1 MATAQERER
10 RTLDRYTLH
19 GVIASGGM
27 ASVHFGRLVGAHGFA
42 RTVAIKR
49 LHPQFARDPE
59 FSSMLLDEARLAV
72 RIRHP
77 NVVATLDSVQADGEL
92 FLVMEYIAG
101 EALSSLLREASAQG
115 GRVPQPV
122 VSAIVAG
129 ALAGLHA
136 AHEAT
141 AEDGAPLQIVH
152 RDVSPQ
158 NILVGEDGIARVL
171 DFGIAR
177 AAVRSQ
183 VSRVGQLKGKLSYMA
198 PEQLRGA
205 PLTRR
210 ADIYAASVVL
220 WEALTGRRLFTG
232 ECDAE
237 IFGRILEGV
246 VQPPSAFG
254 DVPRALDE
262 VVLRGL
268 QRDPER
274 RFATALEMAAAL
286 EEALPPASPR
296 AVGAWVEATAG
307 PLLEARA
314 KSLAEI
320 EASQRSPAPAPLPAG
335 PAAAAPAPPR
345 EVDAGPARPAGHRAR
360 MPRPSVTMPTMTR
373 TVEDM
378 ARPAVAALATPVAAA
393 AGARPPSGWVVR
405 AAAPALGA
413 VALLLAV
420 VAGRCGA
427 SSEVA
432 ASPVGEVGAGA
443 SAAPPEPAASARAAG
458 VLEPAAGVLEPAAGV
473 LEPAAGVLE
482 PAAGVL
488 EPAAGVLE
496 PAAGVLEPAAG
507 VLEPAAGVLEPAT
520 GGSAPSA
527 GGSAPPAAAPAASAL
542 ARAASRRAP
551 AAAPAPARPAPVARA
566 AAPERSAAA
575 RATAPARPRSPCSP
589 PYYVDGDGI
598 RRIKRECL

>member
-1 MATAQERER
+1 MAPAQERER

-77 NVVATLDSVQADGEL
+77 NVVTTLDSVQADDEL
-92 FLVMEYIAG
+92 FVVMEYIAG
-101 EALSSLLREASAQG
+101 ESLSSLLREAGRRGAQ
-115 GRVPQPV
+115 VPQPIG
-122 VSAIVAG
+122 SAIIAG

-141 AEDGAPLQIVH
+141 DEEGAALEIVH

-158 NILVGEDGIARVL
+158 NILVGEDGIPRVL

-205 PLTRR
+205 PLSRR

-220 WEALTGRRLFTG
+220 WEVLTGRRLFTG

-246 VQPPSAFG
+246 VQPPSVYG
-254 DVPRALDE
+254 DVPKALDE

-268 QRDPER
+268 DRDPSR
-274 RFATALEMAAAL
+274 RYATALEMAAAL

-307 PLLEARA
+307 TLLEARA
-314 KSLAEI
+314 KSLAAI
-320 EASQRSPAPAPLPAG
+320 ETSQRS
-335 PAAAAPAPPR
+335 AAPAPPPPR
-345 EVDAGPARPAGHRAR
+345 SAAADDAPPRDLEARLAQPSGGRGRAMR
-360 MPRPSVTMPTMTR
+360 TSVTVPTMTR

-378 ARPAVAALATPVAAA
+378 ARPVASALATPVAAA
-393 AGARPPSGWVVR
+393 APPRLASAQLVR
-405 AAAPALGA
+405 ASTLALGA
-413 VALLLAV
+413 SALVLAVALGRSCSVRPEPDASQAERAGAGEPPPLAV
-420 VAGRCGA
+420 APAPGVAALA
-427 SSEVA
+427 SS
-432 ASPVGEVGAGA
+432 
-443 SAAPPEPAASARAAG
+443 
-458 VLEPAAGVLEPAAGV
+458 
-473 LEPAAGVLE
+473 
-482 PAAGVL
+482 
-488 EPAAGVLE
+488 
-496 PAAGVLEPAAG
+496 
-507 VLEPAAGVLEPAT
+507 
-520 GGSAPSA
+520 
-527 GGSAPPAAAPAASAL
+527 AAAPAASE
-542 ARAASRRAP
+542 AAPAAPATSAP
-551 AAAPAPARPAPVARA
+551 AAAASAAAAPASTAGAPEPVAPATAQERA
-566 AAPERSAAA
+566 AAPA
-575 RATAPARPRSPCSP
+575 RTARPRSRCVP
-589 PYYVDGDGI
+589 PYYVDASGI

>member
-1 MATAQERER
+1 MATAPEREG

-49 LHPQFARDPE
+49 LHPQFSRDPE
-59 FSSMLLDEARLAV
+59 FSAMLLDEARLAV

-77 NVVATLDSVQADGEL
+77 NVVTTLDSVQADGEL

-101 EALSSLLREASAQG
+101 ESLSSLLREAGSRGVQ
-115 GRVPQPV
+115 VPQPV
-122 VSAIVAG
+122 GSAIIAG

-141 AEDGAPLQIVH
+141 DEGGAALQIVH

-205 PLTRR
+205 PLSRR
-210 ADIYAASVVL
+210 TDIYAASVVL
-220 WEALTGRRLFTG
+220 WEVFAGRRLFTG

-237 IFGRILEGV
+237 IFGRVLEGV
-246 VQPPSAFG
+246 VQPPSAYG
-254 DVPRALDE
+254 DVPKALDE

-268 QRDPER
+268 ARDPER
-274 RFATALEMAAAL
+274 RYATALEMAAAL

-296 AVGAWVEATAG
+296 VVGAWVEATAG
-307 PLLEARA
+307 TLLEARA
-314 KSLAEI
+314 QSLAAI
-320 EASQRSPAPAPLPAG
+320 ETSQRSAAPTPSS
-335 PAAAAPAPPR
+335 PAAVAYTPLR
-345 EVDAGPARPAGHRAR
+345 EVDMRPALLSGNRAR
-360 MPRPSVTMPTMTR
+360 SQRISVTVPTMTR

-378 ARPAVAALATPVAAA
+378 ARPVAPAPATPIVAAA
-393 AGARPPSGWVVR
+393 PARRATAQLVR
-405 AAAPALGA
+405 AAALAFGAAALVLA
-413 VALLLAV
+413 LAV
-420 VAGRCGA
+420 GRGCGA
-427 SSEVA
+427 RPELAPAEHASVDESSPPTVA
-432 ASPVGEVGAGA
+432 SAPEGSAAAPEA
-443 SAAPPEPAASARAAG
+443 SAATPEASAATPEASAATP
-458 VLEPAAGVLEPAAGV
+458 EASAAAPKASVAA
-473 LEPAAGVLE
+473 PK
-482 PAAGVL
+482 
-488 EPAAGVLE
+488 
-496 PAAGVLEPAAG
+496 
-507 VLEPAAGVLEPAT
+507 
-520 GGSAPSA
+520 
-527 GGSAPPAAAPAASAL
+527 APAASA
-542 ARAASRRAP
+542 S
-551 AAAPAPARPAPVARA
+551 APAPAASTRAAAGPKPVARG
-566 AAPERSAAA
+566 AAPERAAGV
-575 RATAPARPRSPCSP
+575 RAVAPARSARPRPRCVP

>member
-1 MATAQERER
+1 MAPAQERER

-77 NVVATLDSVQADGEL
+77 NVVTTLDSVQADDEL
-92 FLVMEYIAG
+92 FVVMEYIAG
-101 EALSSLLREASAQG
+101 ESLSSLLREAGRRGAQ
-115 GRVPQPV
+115 VPQPIG
-122 VSAIVAG
+122 SAIIAG

-141 AEDGAPLQIVH
+141 DEEGAALEIVH

-158 NILVGEDGIARVL
+158 NILVGEDGIPRVL

-205 PLTRR
+205 PLSRR

-220 WEALTGRRLFTG
+220 WEVLTGRRLFTG

-246 VQPPSAFG
+246 VQPPSVYG
-254 DVPRALDE
+254 DVPKALDE

-268 QRDPER
+268 DRDPSR
-274 RFATALEMAAAL
+274 RYATALEMAAAL

-307 PLLEARA
+307 TLLEARA
-314 KSLAEI
+314 KSLAAI
-320 EASQRSPAPAPLPAG
+320 ETSQRS
-335 PAAAAPAPPR
+335 AAPALPPPR
-345 EVDAGPARPAGHRAR
+345 SAAVDDAPPRDLEARLAQPSGGRGRAMR
-360 MPRPSVTMPTMTR
+360 TSVTVPTMTR

-378 ARPAVAALATPVAAA
+378 ARPVASALATPVAAA
-393 AGARPPSGWVVR
+393 APPRLASAQLVR
-405 AAAPALGA
+405 ASTLALGA
-413 VALLLAV
+413 SALVLAVALGRSCSVRPEPDASQAERAGAGEPPPLAV
-420 VAGRCGA
+420 APAPGVAALA
-427 SSEVA
+427 SS
-432 ASPVGEVGAGA
+432 
-443 SAAPPEPAASARAAG
+443 
-458 VLEPAAGVLEPAAGV
+458 
-473 LEPAAGVLE
+473 
-482 PAAGVL
+482 
-488 EPAAGVLE
+488 
-496 PAAGVLEPAAG
+496 
-507 VLEPAAGVLEPAT
+507 
-520 GGSAPSA
+520 
-527 GGSAPPAAAPAASAL
+527 AAAPAASEA
-542 ARAASRRAP
+542 AP
-551 AAAPAPARPAPVARA
+551 AAAASAAAAPASTAGAPEPVAPATAQERA
-566 AAPERSAAA
+566 AAPA
-575 RATAPARPRSPCSP
+575 RTARPRSRCVP
-589 PYYVDGDGI
+589 PYYVDASGI

>member
-1 MATAQERER
+1 MTAQERER

-77 NVVATLDSVQADGEL
+77 HVVTTLDSVQADGEL
-92 FLVMEYIAG
+92 FVVMEYIAG
-101 EALSSLLREASAQG
+101 ESLSSLLREAGRQG
-115 GRVPQPV
+115 VQVPQPV
-122 VSAIVAG
+122 GSAIVAG

-141 AEDGAPLQIVH
+141 DEDGVALQIVH

-205 PLTRR
+205 PVNRR
-210 ADIYAASVVL
+210 TDIYAASVVL
-220 WEALTGRRLFTG
+220 WEVLTGRRLFTG
-232 ECDAE
+232 DCDAE

-246 VQPPSAFG
+246 VQPPSAYG
-254 DVPRALDE
+254 DVPKALDE

-268 QRDPER
+268 EKDPER
-274 RFATALEMAAAL
+274 RYATALEMAAAL

-307 PLLEARA
+307 PLLDARA
-314 KSLAEI
+314 KSLAAI
-320 EASQRSPAPAPLPAG
+320 ETSQRS
-335 PAAAAPAPPR
+335 AAPAPQPSSPVAVEAAPLR
-345 EVDAGPARPAGHRAR
+345 EIDTRPAVPAGNRAR
-360 MPRPSVTMPTMTR
+360 AARVSVTVATMTR

-378 ARPAVAALATPVAAA
+378 ARPAASALATPISAT
-393 AGARPPSGWVVR
+393 GPARRVNARLVR
-405 AAAPALGA
+405 ASTLAFGAA
-413 VALLLAV
+413 ALLLAV
-420 VAGRCGA
+420 VAGRGCGA
-427 SSEVA
+427 RPEAALDEHAGVGEASAPAEDSVPAPGPAGAADGAQAAPGPSVA
-432 ASPVGEVGAGA
+432 AGGAQAAPGPSGAAEGSQAALEATEAAPGA
-443 SAAPPEPAASARAAG
+443 SAAAPEASA
-458 VLEPAAGVLEPAAGV
+458 
-473 LEPAAGVLE
+473 
-482 PAAGVL
+482 
-488 EPAAGVLE
+488 
-496 PAAGVLEPAAG
+496 
-507 VLEPAAGVLEPAT
+507 AT
-520 GGSAPSA
+520 PGAS
-527 GGSAPPAAAPAASAL
+527 AAA
-542 ARAASRRAP
+542 RRAP
-551 AAAPAPARPAPVARA
+551 AAAPGAPAASASAAAEPDSVARA
-566 AAPERSAAA
+566 AAPARS
-575 RATAPARPRSPCSP
+575 ARPRSRCVP
-589 PYYVDGDGI
+589 PYYLDGNGI

>member
-27 ASVHFGRLVGAHGFA
+27 ASVHFARLVGAHGFA

-77 NVVATLDSVQADGEL
+77 NVVTTLDSVQADGEL
-92 FLVMEYIAG
+92 FVVMEYIAG
-101 EALSSLLREASAQG
+101 ESLSSLLRETG
-115 GRVPQPV
+115 RRGVRVPQPV
-122 VSAIVAG
+122 VASILAG

-158 NILVGEDGIARVL
+158 NILVGDDGIARVL

-177 AAVRSQ
+177 ATVRSQ

-205 PLTRR
+205 PVDRR
-210 ADIYAASVVL
+210 ADIYAAAVVL
-220 WEALTGRRLFTG
+220 WEVLTGRRLFTG

-246 VQPPSAFG
+246 IQPPSAFG
-254 DVPRALDE
+254 DVPPALDA
-262 VVLRGL
+262 VVQRGL
-268 QRDPER
+268 EKDPDR
-274 RFATALEMAAAL
+274 RYATALEMAAAL

-307 PLLEARA
+307 SLLEARA

-320 EASQRSPAPAPLPAG
+320 ETSQRSALPTPPPSSPAVVE
-335 PAAAAPAPPR
+335 APPSLR
-345 EVDAGPARPAGHRAR
+345 ELDTRPSRPPGSLARG
-360 MPRPSVTMPTMTR
+360 PRPSVTVATMTR

-378 ARPAVAALATPVAAA
+378 ARPASALATPISTTAPSRRASAQLVRATTLAFGVSALVLALVIGKSCSVPPELEAPAADPASAAAPSAPAAPAASAAAPGASGAAPGAPGTSEAAPGASEAALAAPATSASAPAPAASASAAA
-393 AGARPPSGWVVR
+393 APGSVAQTTATERAAGVR
-405 AAAPALGA
+405 AAAPA
-413 VALLLAV
+413 
-420 VAGRCGA
+420 
-427 SSEVA
+427 
-432 ASPVGEVGAGA
+432 
-443 SAAPPEPAASARAAG
+443 
-458 VLEPAAGVLEPAAGV
+458 
-473 LEPAAGVLE
+473 
-482 PAAGVL
+482 
-488 EPAAGVLE
+488 
-496 PAAGVLEPAAG
+496 
-507 VLEPAAGVLEPAT
+507 
-520 GGSAPSA
+520 
-527 GGSAPPAAAPAASAL
+527 
-542 ARAASRRAP
+542 
-551 AAAPAPARPAPVARA
+551 
-566 AAPERSAAA
+566 RS
-575 RATAPARPRSPCSP
+575 ARPRSPCAP
-589 PYYVDGDGI
+589 PYYIDGKGI

>member
-27 ASVHFGRLVGAHGFA
+27 ASVHFARLVGAHGFA

-77 NVVATLDSVQADGEL
+77 NVVTTLDSVQADGEL
-92 FLVMEYIAG
+92 FVVMEYIAG
-101 EALSSLLREASAQG
+101 ESLSSLLRETG
-115 GRVPQPV
+115 RRGIRVPQPV
-122 VSAIVAG
+122 VASILAG

-158 NILVGEDGIARVL
+158 NILVGDDGIARVL

-177 AAVRSQ
+177 ATVRSQ

-205 PLTRR
+205 PVDRR
-210 ADIYAASVVL
+210 ADIYAAAVVL
-220 WEALTGRRLFTG
+220 WEVLTGRRLFTG

-246 VQPPSAFG
+246 IQPPSAFG
-254 DVPRALDE
+254 DVPPALDA

-268 QRDPER
+268 EKDPDR
-274 RFATALEMAAAL
+274 RYATALEMAAAL

-307 PLLEARA
+307 SLLEARA

-320 EASQRSPAPAPLPAG
+320 ETSQRS
-335 PAAAAPAPPR
+335 AAPTPPPSSPAVVEAPPSLR
-345 EVDAGPARPAGHRAR
+345 ELDTRPSRPPGSLARG
-360 MPRPSVTMPTMTR
+360 PRPSVTVATMTR

-378 ARPAVAALATPVAAA
+378 ARPASALATPISATA
-393 AGARPPSGWVVR
+393 PSRRASAQLVR
-405 AAAPALGA
+405 ATTLAFGVSAL
-413 VALLLAV
+413 VLALV
-420 VAGRCGA
+420 IGKSCSV
-427 SSEVA
+427 
-432 ASPVGEVGAGA
+432 
-443 SAAPPEPAASARAAG
+443 PPEPDAASADPAG
-458 VLEPAAGVLEPAAGV
+458 AD
-473 LEPAAGVLE
+473 
-482 PAAGVL
+482 
-488 EPAAGVLE
+488 
-496 PAAGVLEPAAG
+496 
-507 VLEPAAGVLEPAT
+507 
-520 GGSAPSA
+520 AP
-527 GGSAPPAAAPAASAL
+527 AAPAASA
-542 ARAASRRAP
+542 AASGAPGASEAAPGAAGASEAALAAPPTSAPAPSPAASASAAAEPGSVARP
-551 AAAPAPARPAPVARA
+551 AAAERAAGVRA
-566 AAPERSAAA
+566 AAPER
-575 RATAPARPRSPCSP
+575 TTRPRSRCVP
-589 PYYVDGDGI
+589 PYYLDGNGI

>member
-77 NVVATLDSVQADGEL
+77 NVVTTLDSVQADGEL

-101 EALSSLLREASAQG
+101 ESLSSLLREVSARG
-115 GRVPQPV
+115 GRVPHPV

-158 NILVGEDGIARVL
+158 NILVGDDGIARVL

-220 WEALTGRRLFTG
+220 WEALTGRRLFSG

-237 IFGRILEGV
+237 IYGRILEGV

-254 DVPRALDE
+254 DVPRELDE

-274 RFATALEMAAAL
+274 RYATALEMAAAL

-296 AVGAWVEATAG
+296 AVGAWVETTAG

-314 KSLAEI
+314 KSLGEI
-320 EASQRSPAPAPLPAG
+320 ETSQRSAVPAPPPSS
-335 PAAAAPAPPR
+335 PAAAAPAPLR
-345 EVDAGPARPAGHRAR
+345 EIDTSAARSPGHRAR
-360 MPRPSVTMPTMTR
+360 PPRSSMTVATMTR

-378 ARPAVAALATPVAAA
+378 ARPAVSALATPVAGA
-393 AGARPPSGWVVR
+393 AGPREPR
-405 AAAPALGA
+405 AWGTRATSLALGA
-413 VALLLAV
+413 GALVLAV
-420 VAGRCGA
+420 IAGRCGA
-427 SSEVA
+427 SPGVA
-432 ASPVGEVGAGA
+432 ALPAEQASAGA
-443 SAAPPEPAASARAAG
+443 SATPAVAAVPAPAASTPAAGASGPAGAASAPAVEASEPAAAAG
-458 VLEPAAGVLEPAAGV
+458 LAAGASEPAGAA
-473 LEPAAGVLE
+473 
-482 PAAGVL
+482 
-488 EPAAGVLE
+488 
-496 PAAGVLEPAAG
+496 
-507 VLEPAAGVLEPAT
+507 
-520 GGSAPSA
+520 S
-527 GGSAPPAAAPAASAL
+527 APAASASASAVASAPA
-542 ARAASRRAP
+542 ARASAARAP
-551 AAAPAPARPAPVARA
+551 AASAPAAAQTAPSARERA
-566 AAPERSAAA
+566 AA
-575 RATAPARPRSPCSP
+575 TARPRSRCVP
-589 PYYVDGDGI
+589 PYYVDGSGI

>member
-27 ASVHFGRLVGAHGFA
+27 ASVHFARLVGAHGFA

-77 NVVATLDSVQADGEL
+77 NVVTTLDSVQADGEL
-92 FLVMEYIAG
+92 FVVMEYIAG
-101 EALSSLLREASAQG
+101 ESLSSLLRETG
-115 GRVPQPV
+115 RRGIRVPQPV
-122 VSAIVAG
+122 VSSILAG

-158 NILVGEDGIARVL
+158 NILVGDDGIARVL

-177 AAVRSQ
+177 ATVRSQ

-205 PLTRR
+205 PVDRR
-210 ADIYAASVVL
+210 ADIYAATVVL
-220 WEALTGRRLFTG
+220 WEVLTGRRLFTG

-246 VQPPSAFG
+246 IQPPSAFG
-254 DVPRALDE
+254 DVPPALDA

-268 QRDPER
+268 EKDPER
-274 RFATALEMAAAL
+274 RYATALEMAAAL

-307 PLLEARA
+307 SLLEARA

-320 EASQRSPAPAPLPAG
+320 ETSQRSAVPTPPPSSPAVVE
-335 PAAAAPAPPR
+335 APPSLR
-345 EVDAGPARPAGHRAR
+345 ELDTRPSRPPGSLARG
-360 MPRPSVTMPTMTR
+360 PRPSVTVATMTR

-378 ARPAVAALATPVAAA
+378 ARPASALATPISATA
-393 AGARPPSGWVVR
+393 PSRRASAQLVR
-405 AAAPALGA
+405 ATTLAFGVSAL
-413 VALLLAV
+413 VLALV
-420 VAGRCGA
+420 IGKSCSV
-427 SSEVA
+427 
-432 ASPVGEVGAGA
+432 
-443 SAAPPEPAASARAAG
+443 PPEPD
-458 VLEPAAGVLEPAAGV
+458 
-473 LEPAAGVLE
+473 
-482 PAAGVL
+482 
-488 EPAAGVLE
+488 
-496 PAAGVLEPAAG
+496 
-507 VLEPAAGVLEPAT
+507 
-520 GGSAPSA
+520 APSA
-527 GGSAPPAAAPAASAL
+527 DPASAGAPSAPAAPAASAASAAAPGASEAAPGASGAAPGASGAAL
-542 ARAASRRAP
+542 AAP
-551 AAAPAPARPAPVARA
+551 ATSAPAPAPAASASAAAEPRSVAQTTAAERAAGVRA
-566 AAPERSAAA
+566 AAPER
-575 RATAPARPRSPCSP
+575 TARPRSRCVP
-589 PYYVDGDGI
+589 PYYLDGNGI

>member
-27 ASVHFGRLVGAHGFA
+27 ASVHFARLVGAHGFA

-77 NVVATLDSVQADGEL
+77 NVVTTLDSVQADGEL
-92 FLVMEYIAG
+92 FVVMEYIAG
-101 EALSSLLREASAQG
+101 ESLSSLLRETG
-115 GRVPQPV
+115 RRGVRVPQPV
-122 VSAIVAG
+122 VSSILAG

-158 NILVGEDGIARVL
+158 NILVGDDGIARVL

-177 AAVRSQ
+177 ATVRSQ

-205 PLTRR
+205 PVDRR
-210 ADIYAASVVL
+210 ADIYAAAVVL
-220 WEALTGRRLFTG
+220 WEVLTGRRLFTG

-246 VQPPSAFG
+246 IQPPSAFG
-254 DVPRALDE
+254 DVPPAVDA

-268 QRDPER
+268 EKDPDR
-274 RFATALEMAAAL
+274 RYATALEMAAAL

-296 AVGAWVEATAG
+296 AVGAWVDATAG
-307 PLLEARA
+307 SLLEARA

-320 EASQRSPAPAPLPAG
+320 ETSQRSAVPTPPPSSPAVVE
-335 PAAAAPAPPR
+335 APPSLR
-345 EVDAGPARPAGHRAR
+345 EIDTRPSRPPGSLARG
-360 MPRPSVTMPTMTR
+360 PRPSVTVATMTR

-378 ARPAVAALATPVAAA
+378 ARPASALATPISATA
-393 AGARPPSGWVVR
+393 PSRRASAQLVR
-405 AAAPALGA
+405 ATTLAFGVSALVLALVIGKSCSVPPEPDALSADPASSGAPSAPAAPAAASGAPGASEAALGA
-413 VALLLAV
+413 P
-420 VAGRCGA
+420 GA
-427 SSEVA
+427 SGA
-432 ASPVGEVGAGA
+432 APGA
-443 SAAPPEPAASARAAG
+443 SEAALAAP
-458 VLEPAAGVLEPAAGV
+458 
-473 LEPAAGVLE
+473 
-482 PAAGVL
+482 
-488 EPAAGVLE
+488 
-496 PAAGVLEPAAG
+496 
-507 VLEPAAGVLEPAT
+507 AT
-520 GGSAPSA
+520 SAP
-527 GGSAPPAAAPAASAL
+527 APAPAASAS
-542 ARAASRRAP
+542 AAAEPGSAAQTTATERAAG
-551 AAAPAPARPAPVARA
+551 VRA
-566 AAPERSAAA
+566 AASARS
-575 RATAPARPRSPCSP
+575 ARPRSPCVP
-589 PYYVDGDGI
+589 PYYTDGNGI

>member
-27 ASVHFGRLVGAHGFA
+27 ASVHFARLVGAHGFA

-77 NVVATLDSVQADGEL
+77 NVVTTLDSVQADGEL
-92 FLVMEYIAG
+92 FVVMEYIAG
-101 EALSSLLREASAQG
+101 ESLSSLLRETG
-115 GRVPQPV
+115 RRGVRVPQPV
-122 VSAIVAG
+122 VSSILAG

-158 NILVGEDGIARVL
+158 NILVGDDGIARVL

-205 PLTRR
+205 PVDRR
-210 ADIYAASVVL
+210 ADIYAAAVVL
-220 WEALTGRRLFTG
+220 WEVLTGRRLFTG

-246 VQPPSAFG
+246 IQPPSAFG
-254 DVPRALDE
+254 EVPPALDA

-268 QRDPER
+268 EKDPDR
-274 RFATALEMAAAL
+274 RYATALEMAAAL

-307 PLLEARA
+307 SLLEARA

-320 EASQRSPAPAPLPAG
+320 ETSQRSALPTPPPSSPAVVE
-335 PAAAAPAPPR
+335 APPSLR
-345 EVDAGPARPAGHRAR
+345 ELDTRPSRPPGSLARG
-360 MPRPSVTMPTMTR
+360 PRPSVTVATMTR

-378 ARPAVAALATPVAAA
+378 ARPVPSALATPISATA
-393 AGARPPSGWVVR
+393 PSRRASAQLVR
-405 AAAPALGA
+405 ATTLAFGVSALVLALVIGKSCSVPPEPDALSAAPA
-413 VALLLAV
+413 
-420 VAGRCGA
+420 
-427 SSEVA
+427 S
-432 ASPVGEVGAGA
+432 AGA
-443 SAAPPEPAASARAAG
+443 PSAAAVPAASAAAPG
-458 VLEPAAGVLEPAAGV
+458 APGAAEAAPGASG
-473 LEPAAGVLE
+473 AAPGASG
-482 PAAGVL
+482 AAPGASG
-488 EPAAGVLE
+488 AAL
-496 PAAGVLEPAAG
+496 AA
-507 VLEPAAGVLEPAT
+507 PAT
-520 GGSAPSA
+520 SAPA
-527 GGSAPPAAAPAASAL
+527 TAPAASAS
-542 ARAASRRAP
+542 AAAEPGSVAQTTATERAAG
-551 AAAPAPARPAPVARA
+551 VRA
-566 AAPERSAAA
+566 AAPER
-575 RATAPARPRSPCSP
+575 TVRPRSRCVP
-589 PYYVDGDGI
+589 PYYLDGNGI

>member
-1 MATAQERER
+1 MEAAQERER

-77 NVVATLDSVQADGEL
+77 NVVTTLDSVQADDEL
-92 FLVMEYIAG
+92 FVVMEYIAG
-101 EALSSLLREASAQG
+101 ESLSSLLREAGRQG
-115 GRVPQPV
+115 QKVPQPV
-122 VSAIVAG
+122 GSAIVAG

-141 AEDGAPLQIVH
+141 DEDGAPLQIVH

-205 PLTRR
+205 PVNRR

-220 WEALTGRRLFTG
+220 WEVLTGRRLFTG

-237 IFGRILEGV
+237 IYGRILEGV
-246 VQPPSAFG
+246 VQPPSAYG
-254 DVPRALDE
+254 DVPKALDE

-268 QRDPER
+268 EKDPER
-274 RFATALEMAAAL
+274 RYATALEMAAAL
-286 EEALPPASPR
+286 EEALSPASPR

-307 PLLEARA
+307 TLLEARA
-314 KSLAEI
+314 KSLAAI
-320 EASQRSPAPAPLPAG
+320 ETSQRSAVSTQRS
-335 PAAAAPAPPR
+335 AAPAPSSPAAVQGALLR
-345 EVDAGPARPAGHRAR
+345 EIDTRPALPAGQRAR
-360 MPRPSVTMPTMTR
+360 AARVSVTVATMTR

-378 ARPAVAALATPVAAA
+378 ARPAASALATPIAA
-393 AGARPPSGWVVR
+393 AGPARRVSAQLVR
-405 AAAPALGA
+405 ASTLAFGAA
-413 VALLLAV
+413 ALLLAV
-420 VAGRCGA
+420 VAGRGCGA
-427 SSEVA
+427 RPEA
-432 ASPVGEVGAGA
+432 ALDERAGVGEP
-443 SAAPPEPAASARAAG
+443 SASAR
-458 VLEPAAGVLEPAAGV
+458 V
-473 LEPAAGVLE
+473 
-482 PAAGVL
+482 
-488 EPAAGVLE
+488 
-496 PAAGVLEPAAG
+496 
-507 VLEPAAGVLEPAT
+507 
-520 GGSAPSA
+520 SAPEASGA
-527 GGSAPPAAAPAASAL
+527 VEGSGVAEGSGAAPGAAAAAPGAAAAAPGAAAAAPGAAAAAPAASA
-542 ARAASRRAP
+542 S
-551 AAAPAPARPAPVARA
+551 AAAPAASASAPAKAASVARASATEPAAGVRA
-566 AAPERSAAA
+566 AAPARS
-575 RATAPARPRSPCSP
+575 ARPRSRCVP
-589 PYYVDGDGI
+589 PYYLDADGI

>member
-1 MATAQERER
+1 MEAAQERER

-77 NVVATLDSVQADGEL
+77 NVVTTLDSVQADDEL
-92 FLVMEYIAG
+92 FVVMEYIAG
-101 EALSSLLREASAQG
+101 ESLSSLLREAGRQG
-115 GRVPQPV
+115 QKVPQPV
-122 VSAIVAG
+122 GSAIVAG

-136 AHEAT
+136 AHEAID
-141 AEDGAPLQIVH
+141 EDGAPLQIVH

-205 PLTRR
+205 PVDRR

-220 WEALTGRRLFTG
+220 WEVLTGRRLFTG

-237 IFGRILEGV
+237 IYGRILEGV
-246 VQPPSAFG
+246 VQPPSAYG
-254 DVPRALDE
+254 EVPKALDE

-268 QRDPER
+268 EKDPER
-274 RFATALEMAAAL
+274 RYATALEMAAAL
-286 EEALPPASPR
+286 EEALAPASPR

-307 PLLEARA
+307 QLLDARA
-314 KSLAEI
+314 KSLAAI
-320 EASQRSPAPAPLPAG
+320 ETSQRS
-335 PAAAAPAPPR
+335 AASTQRSAAPAPPPS
-345 EVDAGPARPAGHRAR
+345 GPAAVSGAPPREIDTRPALPAGQRAR
-360 MPRPSVTMPTMTR
+360 AARVSVTVATMTR

-378 ARPAVAALATPVAAA
+378 ARPAASALATPIAA
-393 AGARPPSGWVVR
+393 AGPARRVSAQLVR
-405 AAAPALGA
+405 ASTLAFGAA
-413 VALLLAV
+413 ALLLAV
-420 VAGRCGA
+420 VAGRGCGA
-427 SSEVA
+427 RPEA
-432 ASPVGEVGAGA
+432 ALDERAGVGEPSAPARVSAPAIASAPAPEASGAAEGSGAAPGVSGAAEGSGTAPGAAAGA
-443 SAAPPEPAASARAAG
+443 RGAAAAARGASQAAPATSAS
-458 VLEPAAGVLEPAAGV
+458 
-473 LEPAAGVLE
+473 
-482 PAAGVL
+482 
-488 EPAAGVLE
+488 
-496 PAAGVLEPAAG
+496 
-507 VLEPAAGVLEPAT
+507 
-520 GGSAPSA
+520 
-527 GGSAPPAAAPAASAL
+527 AAAPAASAS
-542 ARAASRRAP
+542 APAKAAS
-551 AAAPAPARPAPVARA
+551 VARA
-566 AAPERSAAA
+566 AATDPAAGVRAAA
-575 RATAPARPRSPCSP
+575 PARSARPRSRCEP
-589 PYYVDGDGI
+589 PYYLDGDGI

>member
-1 MATAQERER
+1 MATAQGREGR
-10 RTLDRYTLH
+10 SLDRYTLH

-59 FSSMLLDEARLAV
+59 FSAMLLDEARLAV

-101 EALSSLLREASAQG
+101 ESLSTLLREASRRGVQ
-115 GRVPQPV
+115 VPRPV
-122 VSAIVAG
+122 GSAVIAG

-141 AEDGAPLQIVH
+141 AEDGAALQIVH

-183 VSRVGQLKGKLSYMA
+183 VSRDGQLKGKLSYMA
-198 PEQLRGA
+198 PEQLRGT

-210 ADIYAASVVL
+210 TDIYAAAVVL
-220 WEALTGRRLFTG
+220 WEVLTGRRLFTG
-232 ECDAE
+232 DCDAE

-254 DVPRALDE
+254 DVPRELDE

-268 QRDPER
+268 DRDPER
-274 RFATALEMAAAL
+274 RYATALEMATAL

-307 PLLEARA
+307 TLLDARA
-314 KSLAEI
+314 KSLAAI
-320 EASQRSPAPAPLPAG
+320 ETSQRSALSSPPVARPADVDH
-335 PAAAAPAPPR
+335 APPR
-345 EVDAGPARPAGHRAR
+345 DIEAHRAQPSGNR
-360 MPRPSVTMPTMTR
+360 GRVPRTSVTVPTMTR

-378 ARPAVAALATPVAAA
+378 ARPLASALATPVAAA
-393 AGARPPSGWVVR
+393 APPRRASAQLVRASTLVLGASALVLAVALGRSCSVGPAPDGPSAERAGAGASSAPAAASGAAPRAPAAIGAAPVAFDAAPPVASGAAVEATAAAPVASEAAPAAPTMSATSRPANATAKPEAAARTAAPERTASPR
-405 AAAPALGA
+405 AAAPA
-413 VALLLAV
+413 
-420 VAGRCGA
+420 
-427 SSEVA
+427 
-432 ASPVGEVGAGA
+432 
-443 SAAPPEPAASARAAG
+443 
-458 VLEPAAGVLEPAAGV
+458 
-473 LEPAAGVLE
+473 
-482 PAAGVL
+482 
-488 EPAAGVLE
+488 
-496 PAAGVLEPAAG
+496 
-507 VLEPAAGVLEPAT
+507 
-520 GGSAPSA
+520 
-527 GGSAPPAAAPAASAL
+527 
-542 ARAASRRAP
+542 
-551 AAAPAPARPAPVARA
+551 
-566 AAPERSAAA
+566 
-575 RATAPARPRSPCSP
+575 RATQPRSRCVP
-589 PYYVDGDGI
+589 PYYVDASGI

>member
-1 MATAQERER
+1 MAPDQERER

-77 NVVATLDSVQADGEL
+77 NVVTTLDSVQADDEL
-92 FLVMEYIAG
+92 FVVMEYIAG
-101 EALSSLLREASAQG
+101 ESLSSLLREAGRRGA
-115 GRVPQPV
+115 RVPQPIG
-122 VSAIVAG
+122 SAIIAG

-141 AEDGAPLQIVH
+141 DEEGAALQIVH

-158 NILVGEDGIARVL
+158 NLLVGEDGIARVL

-205 PLTRR
+205 PLNRR
-210 ADIYAASVVL
+210 ADIYAAAVVL
-220 WEALTGRRLFTG
+220 WEVLTGRRLFTG

-246 VQPPSAFG
+246 VQPPSVYG
-254 DVPRALDE
+254 DVPKALDE

-268 QRDPER
+268 DRDPSR
-274 RFATALEMAAAL
+274 RYATALEMAAAL
-286 EEALPPASPR
+286 EEALPPAGPR

-307 PLLEARA
+307 ALLEARA
-314 KSLAEI
+314 KSLAAI
-320 EASQRSPAPAPLPAG
+320 ETSQRS
-335 PAAAAPAPPR
+335 AAPAPP
-345 EVDAGPARPAGHRAR
+345 PPRPAAVDDAPPRDVEARLAQPSGSRGRALR
-360 MPRPSVTMPTMTR
+360 TSVTVPTMTR

-378 ARPAVAALATPVAAA
+378 ARPVASALATPVAAA
-393 AGARPPSGWVVR
+393 APPRLASAQLVR
-405 AAAPALGA
+405 ASTLALGA
-413 VALLLAV
+413 SALVLVVALGRSCSVRPEPDAPQEER
-420 VAGRCGA
+420 AGAGE
-427 SSEVA
+427 SSRSV
-432 ASPVGEVGAGA
+432 ASPQAV
-443 SAAPPEPAASARAAG
+443 
-458 VLEPAAGVLEPAAGV
+458 
-473 LEPAAGVLE
+473 
-482 PAAGVL
+482 
-488 EPAAGVLE
+488 
-496 PAAGVLEPAAG
+496 
-507 VLEPAAGVLEPAT
+507 
-520 GGSAPSA
+520 
-527 GGSAPPAAAPAASAL
+527 AAPAASVGAPEPPAAL
-542 ARAASRRAP
+542 SASPEASAASPEPASPESAAP
-551 AAAPAPARPAPVARA
+551 MASASAAAAPEPAARA
-566 AAPERSAAA
+566 AAPDRAAGVRAASPARS
-575 RATAPARPRSPCSP
+575 ARPRSRCVP
-589 PYYVDGDGI
+589 PYYLDANGI

>member
-1 MATAQERER
+1 MATAQEREG

-77 NVVATLDSVQADGEL
+77 NVVTTLDSVQADGEL
-92 FLVMEYIAG
+92 FVVMEYIAG
-101 EALSSLLREASAQG
+101 EALSSLLREA
-115 GRVPQPV
+115 GRRGVQVPRPV
-122 VSAIVAG
+122 GSAIIAG

-141 AEDGAPLQIVH
+141 DEGGAALQIVH

-158 NILVGEDGIARVL
+158 NILVGEDGISRVL

-183 VSRVGQLKGKLSYMA
+183 VSRAGQLKGKLCYMA

-220 WEALTGRRLFTG
+220 WEVLTGRRLFTG

-237 IFGRILEGV
+237 IFGRVLEGV
-246 VQPPSAFG
+246 VQPPSAYG
-254 DVPRALDE
+254 DVPKALDA

-268 QRDPER
+268 DKDPER
-274 RFATALEMAAAL
+274 RYATALEMAATL
-286 EEALPPASPR
+286 EEVLPPASAR
-296 AVGAWVEATAG
+296 VVGAWVEATAG
-307 PLLEARA
+307 TLLEARA
-314 KSLAEI
+314 KSLAAI
-320 EASQRSPAPAPLPAG
+320 ETSQRRAVPAPAPSR
-335 PAAAAPAPPR
+335 PAAAEHAPLR
-345 EVDAGPARPAGHRAR
+345 EVDTRPALPSSNRAR
-360 MPRPSVTMPTMTR
+360 AQRAAVTVATMTR

-378 ARPAVAALATPVAAA
+378 ARPLASALATPIVAAGPARRASAQLVRASTLAIGAAALVLALAVGRGCGARPELAPAEHASVGESSPPAVASAPGRPA
-393 AGARPPSGWVVR
+393 AGA
-405 AAAPALGA
+405 A
-413 VALLLAV
+413 VPEGSTAV
-420 VAGRCGA
+420 QEGSTAVQEGSTAVPEGSVAVPEG
-427 SSEVA
+427 
-432 ASPVGEVGAGA
+432 
-443 SAAPPEPAASARAAG
+443 SAAVPE
-458 VLEPAAGVLEPAAGV
+458 
-473 LEPAAGVLE
+473 
-482 PAAGVL
+482 
-488 EPAAGVLE
+488 
-496 PAAGVLEPAAG
+496 
-507 VLEPAAGVLEPAT
+507 
-520 GGSAPSA
+520 GSTAVQE
-527 GGSAPPAAAPAASAL
+527 APAASA
-542 ARAASRRAP
+542 AARAP
-551 AAAPAPARPAPVARA
+551 AASLNAAAEPKPVARG
-566 AAPERSAAA
+566 AAPERAAGVRAATPA
-575 RATAPARPRSPCSP
+575 RSARPRSRCVP
-589 PYYVDGDGI
+589 PYYLDGSGI

>member
-101 EALSSLLREASAQG
+101 EALSSLLREAGAQG

-210 ADIYAASVVL
+210 TDIYAASVVL
-220 WEALTGRRLFTG
+220 WEALAGRRLFTG

-320 EASQRSPAPAPLPAG
+320 ETSQRSAAPAPPASA
-335 PAAAAPAPPR
+335 AAAAPALPR
-345 EVDAGPARPAGHRAR
+345 ELDAGPARPAGPRAR
-360 MPRPSVTMPTMTR
+360 LPRPSVTMPTMTR

-378 ARPAVAALATPVAAA
+378 ARPAAAFAAPVAAA
-393 AGARPPSGWVVR
+393 AGPSRPSGAWVAR

-413 VALLLAV
+413 AALLLAV
-420 VAGRCGA
+420 AAGRCGA
-427 SSEVA
+427 SPEVA
-432 ASPVGEVGAGA
+432 ASPVGAVNEGA
-443 SAAPPEPAASARAAG
+443 SAAPSAAVAPAEPVATAPAVTTHAAG
-458 VLEPAAGVLEPAAGV
+458 VLEPGSGVLEPGSGV
-473 LEPAAGVLE
+473 LEPGSGVPEPAADVVK
-482 PAAGVL
+482 PAAGV
-488 EPAAGVLE
+488 VK
-496 PAAGVLEPAAG
+496 
-507 VLEPAAGVLEPAT
+507 
-520 GGSAPSA
+520 PS
-527 GGSAPPAAAPAASAL
+527 AAAPAASAP

-551 AAAPAPARPAPVARA
+551 AAAQTAPVARA
-566 AAPERSAAA
+566 AAPERSAGA
-575 RATAPARPRSPCSP
+575 RATAPARPRSPCTP

>member
-1 MATAQERER
+1 MAQERER

-59 FSSMLLDEARLAV
+59 FSSMLLDEARIAV

-77 NVVATLDSVQADGEL
+77 NVVTTLDSVQADDEL
-92 FLVMEYIAG
+92 FVVMEYIAG
-101 EALSSLLREASAQG
+101 ESLSSLLREAGRQG
-115 GRVPQPV
+115 QKVPQPV
-122 VSAIVAG
+122 GSAIVAG

-141 AEDGAPLQIVH
+141 DEDGAPLQIVH

-205 PLTRR
+205 PVNRR

-220 WEALTGRRLFTG
+220 WEVLTGRRLFTG

-237 IFGRILEGV
+237 IYGRILEGV
-246 VQPPSAFG
+246 VQPPSAYG
-254 DVPRALDE
+254 DVPKALDE

-268 QRDPER
+268 EKDPER
-274 RFATALEMAAAL
+274 RYATALEMTAAL
-286 EEALPPASPR
+286 EEALSPASPR

-307 PLLEARA
+307 TLLEARA
-314 KSLAEI
+314 KSLAAI
-320 EASQRSPAPAPLPAG
+320 ETSQRSAVSTQRG
-335 PAAAAPAPPR
+335 AAPAPSGSAAVDGAPR
-345 EVDAGPARPAGHRAR
+345 REIDTRPALPAGQRAR
-360 MPRPSVTMPTMTR
+360 AARVSVTVATMTR

-378 ARPAVAALATPVAAA
+378 ARPAASALATPIAAAGPARRVSAQLVRASTLAFGAAAPEPSGEPSAPARVSAPAIASAPAPEGAGAAEGSGAVEGAGVAEGSGAVEGSGARPRAAA
-393 AGARPPSGWVVR
+393 AAPGASGAAPGAT
-405 AAAPALGA
+405 AAAPATS
-413 VALLLAV
+413 
-420 VAGRCGA
+420 A
-427 SSEVA
+427 S
-432 ASPVGEVGAGA
+432 
-443 SAAPPEPAASARAAG
+443 
-458 VLEPAAGVLEPAAGV
+458 
-473 LEPAAGVLE
+473 
-482 PAAGVL
+482 
-488 EPAAGVLE
+488 
-496 PAAGVLEPAAG
+496 
-507 VLEPAAGVLEPAT
+507 
-520 GGSAPSA
+520 
-527 GGSAPPAAAPAASAL
+527 AAAPAASAS
-542 ARAASRRAP
+542 APAKAAS
-551 AAAPAPARPAPVARA
+551 VARA
-566 AAPERSAAA
+566 AATEPTAGVRAAA
-575 RATAPARPRSPCSP
+575 PARSARPRSRCVP
-589 PYYVDGDGI
+589 PYYLDGDGI

>member
-1 MATAQERER
+1 MAPAQERER

-77 NVVATLDSVQADGEL
+77 NVVTTLDSVQADDEL
-92 FLVMEYIAG
+92 FVVMEYIAG
-101 EALSSLLREASAQG
+101 ESLSSLLREAGRRGAQ
-115 GRVPQPV
+115 VPQPIG
-122 VSAIVAG
+122 SAIIAG

-141 AEDGAPLQIVH
+141 DEEGAALQIVH

-220 WEALTGRRLFTG
+220 WEVLTGRRLFTG

-246 VQPPSAFG
+246 VQPPSVYG
-254 DVPRALDE
+254 DVPKALDE

-268 QRDPER
+268 DRDPSR
-274 RFATALEMAAAL
+274 RYATALEMAAAL

-307 PLLEARA
+307 TLLEARA
-314 KSLAEI
+314 KSLAAI
-320 EASQRSPAPAPLPAG
+320 ETSQRS
-335 PAAAAPAPPR
+335 AAPTPPT
-345 EVDAGPARPAGHRAR
+345 PRPAVDDAPSRDVEARLAQPSGSRGRALR
-360 MPRPSVTMPTMTR
+360 TSVTVPTMTR

-378 ARPAVAALATPVAAA
+378 ARPAASALATPVAAA
-393 AGARPPSGWVVR
+393 APPRLASAQLVR
-405 AAAPALGA
+405 ASTLALGA
-413 VALLLAV
+413 SALVLAVALGRSCSVRPGPDAPQDAR
-420 VAGRCGA
+420 AGE
-427 SSEVA
+427 SSLPA
-432 ASPVGEVGAGA
+432 ASP
-443 SAAPPEPAASARAAG
+443 PA
-458 VLEPAAGVLEPAAGV
+458 V
-473 LEPAAGVLE
+473 
-482 PAAGVL
+482 
-488 EPAAGVLE
+488 
-496 PAAGVLEPAAG
+496 
-507 VLEPAAGVLEPAT
+507 
-520 GGSAPSA
+520 
-527 GGSAPPAAAPAASAL
+527 AAPAASVGAPEVL
-542 ARAASRRAP
+542 AEAP
-551 AAAPAPARPAPVARA
+551 AALSAAPEASAASPAPAPDATAPGASASAAAAPEPAARA
-566 AAPERSAAA
+566 AAPDRAAGVRAASPARS
-575 RATAPARPRSPCSP
+575 ARPRSRCVP
-589 PYYVDGDGI
+589 PYYLDANGI

>member
-1 MATAQERER
+1 MAPAQERER
-10 RTLDRYTLH
+10 RTLDRYTIH

-77 NVVATLDSVQADGEL
+77 NVVTTLDSVQADDEL
-92 FLVMEYIAG
+92 FVVMEYIAG
-101 EALSSLLREASAQG
+101 ESLSSLLREAGRRGA
-115 GRVPQPV
+115 RVPQPV
-122 VSAIVAG
+122 GSAIIAG

-141 AEDGAPLQIVH
+141 DEEGAALQIVH

-220 WEALTGRRLFTG
+220 WEVLAGRRLFTG

-246 VQPPSAFG
+246 VQPPSVYG
-254 DVPRALDE
+254 DVPKALDE

-268 QRDPER
+268 DRDPSR
-274 RFATALEMAAAL
+274 RYATALEMAAAL

-307 PLLEARA
+307 TLLEARA
-314 KSLAEI
+314 KSLAAI
-320 EASQRSPAPAPLPAG
+320 ETSQRS
-335 PAAAAPAPPR
+335 AAPAPP
-345 EVDAGPARPAGHRAR
+345 PPRPAAVDDAPPRDDEARLAQPSGGRGRALR
-360 MPRPSVTMPTMTR
+360 TSVTVPTMTR

-378 ARPAVAALATPVAAA
+378 ARPVASALATPVAAA
-393 AGARPPSGWVVR
+393 APPRLASAQLVR
-405 AAAPALGA
+405 ASTLALGA
-413 VALLLAV
+413 SALVLAVALGRSCSVRPEPDAPQAERAGAGEPPPLAV
-420 VAGRCGA
+420 V
-427 SSEVA
+427 
-432 ASPVGEVGAGA
+432 P
-443 SAAPPEPAASARAAG
+443 APGHA
-458 VLEPAAGVLEPAAGV
+458 VLD
-473 LEPAAGVLE
+473 
-482 PAAGVL
+482 
-488 EPAAGVLE
+488 
-496 PAAGVLEPAAG
+496 
-507 VLEPAAGVLEPAT
+507 T
-520 GGSAPSA
+520 S
-527 GGSAPPAAAPAASAL
+527 AAAPAASG
-542 ARAASRRAP
+542 AAPVAPATSAP
-551 AAAPAPARPAPVARA
+551 AASASAAVAPASAA
-566 AAPERSAAA
+566 AAPEPVAPTTAQRAVPPA
-575 RATAPARPRSPCSP
+575 RTARPRSRCVP
-589 PYYVDGDGI
+589 PYYVDASGI

>member
-1 MATAQERER
+1 MATAQGREGR
-10 RTLDRYTLH
+10 SLDRYTLH

-59 FSSMLLDEARLAV
+59 FSAMLLDEARLAV

-101 EALSSLLREASAQG
+101 ESLSTLLREAGRRGVQVPRPVGSA
-115 GRVPQPV
+115 V
-122 VSAIVAG
+122 VAG

-141 AEDGAPLQIVH
+141 AEDGAALQIVH

-183 VSRVGQLKGKLSYMA
+183 VSRDGQLKGKLSYMA

-210 ADIYAASVVL
+210 ADIYAAAVVL
-220 WEALTGRRLFTG
+220 WEVLTGRRLFTG
-232 ECDAE
+232 DCDAE

-254 DVPRALDE
+254 EVPRALDE

-268 QRDPER
+268 DRDPER
-274 RFATALEMAAAL
+274 RYATALEMAAAL

-307 PLLEARA
+307 TLLDARA
-314 KSLAEI
+314 KSLAAI
-320 EASQRSPAPAPLPAG
+320 ETSQRSALPSPPPR
-335 PAAAAPAPPR
+335 PAAEDHAPPR
-345 EVDAGPARPAGHRAR
+345 DVEVRAAQASGYR
-360 MPRPSVTMPTMTR
+360 GRVPRTSVTVPTMTR
-373 TVEDM
+373 TVDDM
-378 ARPAVAALATPVAAA
+378 ARPVASALATPVAAA
-393 AGARPPSGWVVR
+393 APPRRASAQLVRASTLALGASALVLALALGRSCSVGPAPDGPSAERAGAPSPLAAASGAAPQAPAASLAPLEASAAAPEAPGAAPVAPAAALEASAAARAAPAPSAPAASPSAAAKPEPVAPAAAPERRAAGVR
-405 AAAPALGA
+405 AAAP
-413 VALLLAV
+413 V
-420 VAGRCGA
+420 R
-427 SSEVA
+427 
-432 ASPVGEVGAGA
+432 
-443 SAAPPEPAASARAAG
+443 
-458 VLEPAAGVLEPAAGV
+458 
-473 LEPAAGVLE
+473 
-482 PAAGVL
+482 
-488 EPAAGVLE
+488 
-496 PAAGVLEPAAG
+496 
-507 VLEPAAGVLEPAT
+507 T
-520 GGSAPSA
+520 
-527 GGSAPPAAAPAASAL
+527 
-542 ARAASRRAP
+542 
-551 AAAPAPARPAPVARA
+551 
-566 AAPERSAAA
+566 
-575 RATAPARPRSPCSP
+575 TQPRSRCVP
-589 PYYVDGDGI
+589 PYYVDASGI

>member
-27 ASVHFGRLVGAHGFA
+27 ASVHFARLVGAHGFA

-77 NVVATLDSVQADGEL
+77 NVVTTLDSVQADGEL
-92 FLVMEYIAG
+92 FVVMEYIAG
-101 EALSSLLREASAQG
+101 ESLSSLLRETG
-115 GRVPQPV
+115 RRGVRVPQPV
-122 VSAIVAG
+122 VASILAG

-158 NILVGEDGIARVL
+158 NILVGDDGIARVL

-177 AAVRSQ
+177 ATVRSQ

-205 PLTRR
+205 PVDRR
-210 ADIYAASVVL
+210 ADIYAAAVVL
-220 WEALTGRRLFTG
+220 WEVLTGRRLFTG

-246 VQPPSAFG
+246 IQPPSAFG
-254 DVPRALDE
+254 DVPPALDA

-268 QRDPER
+268 EKDPDR
-274 RFATALEMAAAL
+274 RYATALEMAAAL

-307 PLLEARA
+307 SLLEARA

-320 EASQRSPAPAPLPAG
+320 ETSQRSAVPTPPPSSPAVVE
-335 PAAAAPAPPR
+335 APPSLR
-345 EVDAGPARPAGHRAR
+345 ELDTRPSRPPGSLARG
-360 MPRPSVTMPTMTR
+360 PRPSVTVATMTR

-378 ARPAVAALATPVAAA
+378 ARPVPSALATPISATAPSRRASAQLVRATTLAFGVSALVLALVIGKSCSVPPELDAPAADPATAAA
-393 AGARPPSGWVVR
+393 PGASGAAPGTPGASEAAPGASEAALAAPATSASAPAPAASASAAAEPGSVAQTTATERAAGVR
-405 AAAPALGA
+405 AAAPA
-413 VALLLAV
+413 
-420 VAGRCGA
+420 
-427 SSEVA
+427 
-432 ASPVGEVGAGA
+432 
-443 SAAPPEPAASARAAG
+443 
-458 VLEPAAGVLEPAAGV
+458 
-473 LEPAAGVLE
+473 
-482 PAAGVL
+482 
-488 EPAAGVLE
+488 
-496 PAAGVLEPAAG
+496 
-507 VLEPAAGVLEPAT
+507 
-520 GGSAPSA
+520 
-527 GGSAPPAAAPAASAL
+527 
-542 ARAASRRAP
+542 
-551 AAAPAPARPAPVARA
+551 
-566 AAPERSAAA
+566 RS
-575 RATAPARPRSPCSP
+575 ARPRSPCAP
-589 PYYVDGDGI
+589 PYYIDGKGI

>member
-77 NVVATLDSVQADGEL
+77 NVVTTLDSVQADGEL
-92 FLVMEYIAG
+92 FVVMEYIAG
-101 EALSSLLREASAQG
+101 ESLSSLLRETG
-115 GRVPQPV
+115 RRGVRVPQPV
-122 VSAIVAG
+122 VASILAG

-158 NILVGEDGIARVL
+158 NILVGDDGIARVL

-205 PLTRR
+205 PVDRR
-210 ADIYAASVVL
+210 ADIYAAAVVL
-220 WEALTGRRLFTG
+220 WEVLTGRRLFTG

-246 VQPPSAFG
+246 IQPPSVFG
-254 DVPRALDE
+254 DVPPALDA

-268 QRDPER
+268 EKDPDR
-274 RFATALEMAAAL
+274 RYATALEMAAAL

-307 PLLEARA
+307 SLLEARA

-320 EASQRSPAPAPLPAG
+320 ETSQRSAVPTPPPSSPAVVE
-335 PAAAAPAPPR
+335 APPSLR
-345 EVDAGPARPAGHRAR
+345 ELDTRPSRPPGSLARA
-360 MPRPSVTMPTMTR
+360 PRPSVTVATMTR

-378 ARPAVAALATPVAAA
+378 ARPASALATPISATA
-393 AGARPPSGWVVR
+393 PSRRASAQLVR
-405 AAAPALGA
+405 ATTLAFGVSALVLALVIGKSCSVPPELDAPSADPASADAPSAPA
-413 VALLLAV
+413 V
-420 VAGRCGA
+420 
-427 SSEVA
+427 
-432 ASPVGEVGAGA
+432 
-443 SAAPPEPAASARAAG
+443 PAASAAAPEASEAAPG
-458 VLEPAAGVLEPAAGV
+458 TSEAAPGAPGASEAALEA
-473 LEPAAGVLE
+473 
-482 PAAGVL
+482 
-488 EPAAGVLE
+488 
-496 PAAGVLEPAAG
+496 
-507 VLEPAAGVLEPAT
+507 PAT
-520 GGSAPSA
+520 SASA
-527 GGSAPPAAAPAASAL
+527 AAPPASASA
-542 ARAASRRAP
+542 AAEPGSVAQTTAAERAP
-551 AAAPAPARPAPVARA
+551 GVRA
-566 AAPERSAAA
+566 AAPER
-575 RATAPARPRSPCSP
+575 TARPRSRCVP
-589 PYYVDGDGI
+589 PYYLDGNGI

>member
-92 FLVMEYIAG
+92 FVVMEYIAG
-101 EALSSLLREASAQG
+101 EALSSLLREA
-115 GRVPQPV
+115 GRRGVQVPQPV
-122 VSAIVAG
+122 GSAILAG

-141 AEDGAPLQIVH
+141 DEDGAALQIVH

-158 NILVGEDGIARVL
+158 NILVGEDGTSRVL

-183 VSRVGQLKGKLSYMA
+183 VSRAGQLKGKLCYMA

-220 WEALTGRRLFTG
+220 WEVLTGRRLFTG

-237 IFGRILEGV
+237 IFGRVLEGV
-246 VQPPSAFG
+246 VQPPSVYG
-254 DVPRALDE
+254 DVPKALDE

-268 QRDPER
+268 DRDPER
-274 RFATALEMAAAL
+274 RYATALEMAAAL

-307 PLLEARA
+307 TLLEARA
-314 KSLAEI
+314 RSLGAI
-320 EASQRSPAPAPLPAG
+320 ETSQRSAAPVPPPSN
-335 PAAAAPAPPR
+335 PAAVEHEPLR
-345 EVDAGPARPAGHRAR
+345 EVDTRPALPSSNRAR
-360 MPRPSVTMPTMTR
+360 ARRVSVTVATMTR

-378 ARPAVAALATPVAAA
+378 ARPVASALATPIV
-393 AGARPPSGWVVR
+393 
-405 AAAPALGA
+405 AAAPARRASAQLVRASTLAIGA
-413 VALLLAV
+413 AALALSLAV
-420 VAGRCGA
+420 GRGCG
-427 SSEVA
+427 
-432 ASPVGEVGAGA
+432 
-443 SAAPPEPAASARAAG
+443 APPELAPAEHASVSESSPPAVASAPGR
-458 VLEPAAGVLEPAAGV
+458 PAAGAAV
-473 LEPAAGVLE
+473 QE
-482 PAAGVL
+482 
-488 EPAAGVLE
+488 
-496 PAAGVLEPAAG
+496 
-507 VLEPAAGVLEPAT
+507 
-520 GGSAPSA
+520 GSTAVQE
-527 GGSAPPAAAPAASAL
+527 GSTAVQEGSTAVQEGSTAVQEAPAASAS
-542 ARAASRRAP
+542 ARVPAASLNA
-551 AAAPAPARPAPVARA
+551 AAAPKSVARG
-566 AAPERSAAA
+566 AAPERAAGVRAAPAA
-575 RATAPARPRSPCSP
+575 RSARPRSRCVP
-589 PYYVDGDGI
+589 PYYLDGKGI

>member
-1 MATAQERER
+1 MAPAQERER

-77 NVVATLDSVQADGEL
+77 NVVTTLDSVQADDEL
-92 FLVMEYIAG
+92 FVVMEYIAG
-101 EALSSLLREASAQG
+101 ESLSSLLREAGRRGAQ
-115 GRVPQPV
+115 VPQPIG
-122 VSAIVAG
+122 SAIIAG

-141 AEDGAPLQIVH
+141 DEEGAALQIVH

-220 WEALTGRRLFTG
+220 WEVLTGRRLFTG

-246 VQPPSAFG
+246 VQPPSAYG
-254 DVPRALDE
+254 DVPKALDE

-268 QRDPER
+268 DRDPSR
-274 RFATALEMAAAL
+274 RYATALEMAAAL

-307 PLLEARA
+307 TLLEARA
-314 KSLAEI
+314 KSLAAI
-320 EASQRSPAPAPLPAG
+320 ETSQRSAVPTPPAPR
-335 PAAAAPAPPR
+335 PAAVDDAPPR
-345 EVDAGPARPAGHRAR
+345 DVEARLAQPSGGRGRALR
-360 MPRPSVTMPTMTR
+360 TSVTVPTMTR

-378 ARPAVAALATPVAAA
+378 ARPAASALATPVAAA
-393 AGARPPSGWVVR
+393 APPRLASAQLVR
-405 AAAPALGA
+405 ASTLALGASALVLAVALGRSCSVRPGTDAPQDERAGAGESSRPAASPPAVAAPAASVGA
-413 VALLLAV
+413 PEVLAEAPAALSA
-420 VAGRCGA
+420 APEA
-427 SSEVA
+427 SA
-432 ASPVGEVGAGA
+432 ASP
-443 SAAPPEPAASARAAG
+443 APAPDATAPGASARAAA
-458 VLEPAAGVLEPAAGV
+458 PDRAAGV
-473 LEPAAGVLE
+473 
-482 PAAGVL
+482 
-488 EPAAGVLE
+488 
-496 PAAGVLEPAAG
+496 
-507 VLEPAAGVLEPAT
+507 
-520 GGSAPSA
+520 
-527 GGSAPPAAAPAASAL
+527 
-542 ARAASRRAP
+542 RAAS
-551 AAAPAPARPAPVARA
+551 PAR
-566 AAPERSAAA
+566 S
-575 RATAPARPRSPCSP
+575 ARPRSRCVP
-589 PYYVDGDGI
+589 PYYLDANGI

>member
-1 MATAQERER
+1 MAPAQERER

-77 NVVATLDSVQADGEL
+77 NVVTTLDSVQADDEL
-92 FLVMEYIAG
+92 FVVMEYIAG
-101 EALSSLLREASAQG
+101 ESLSSLLREAGRRGAQ
-115 GRVPQPV
+115 VPQPIG
-122 VSAIVAG
+122 SAIIAG

-141 AEDGAPLQIVH
+141 DEEGAALEIVH

-158 NILVGEDGIARVL
+158 NILVGEDGIPRVL

-205 PLTRR
+205 PLSRR

-220 WEALTGRRLFTG
+220 WEVLTGRRLFTG

-246 VQPPSAFG
+246 VQPPSVYG
-254 DVPRALDE
+254 DVPKALDE

-268 QRDPER
+268 DRDPSR
-274 RFATALEMAAAL
+274 RYATALEMAAAL

-307 PLLEARA
+307 TLLEARA
-314 KSLAEI
+314 KSLAAI
-320 EASQRSPAPAPLPAG
+320 ETSQRS
-335 PAAAAPAPPR
+335 AAPAPP
-345 EVDAGPARPAGHRAR
+345 PPRPAAVDDAPPRDVEARLAQPSGGRGRALR
-360 MPRPSVTMPTMTR
+360 TSVTVPTMTR

-378 ARPAVAALATPVAAA
+378 ARPVASALATPVAAA
-393 AGARPPSGWVVR
+393 APPRLASAQLVR
-405 AAAPALGA
+405 ASTLALGA
-413 VALLLAV
+413 SALVLAVALGRSCSVRPEPDAPQAERAGAGEPSRSVASPPAV
-420 VAGRCGA
+420 AAPVASEGTPEVSAEAPAALSAA
-427 SSEVA
+427 SA
-432 ASPVGEVGAGA
+432 ASPGAPAA
-443 SAAPPEPAASARAAG
+443 SPEPAAPGPSASAAVAPEPAAPDRAAG
-458 VLEPAAGVLEPAAGV
+458 
-473 LEPAAGVLE
+473 
-482 PAAGVL
+482 
-488 EPAAGVLE
+488 
-496 PAAGVLEPAAG
+496 
-507 VLEPAAGVLEPAT
+507 
-520 GGSAPSA
+520 
-527 GGSAPPAAAPAASAL
+527 
-542 ARAASRRAP
+542 ARAAS
-551 AAAPAPARPAPVARA
+551 PAR
-566 AAPERSAAA
+566 S
-575 RATAPARPRSPCSP
+575 ARPRSRCVP
-589 PYYVDGDGI
+589 PYYLDANGI

>member
-59 FSSMLLDEARLAV
+59 FSSMLLDEARIAV

-77 NVVATLDSVQADGEL
+77 NVVTTLDSIQADGEL
-92 FLVMEYIAG
+92 FVVMEYIAG
-101 EALSSLLREASAQG
+101 ESLSSLLRETG
-115 GRVPQPV
+115 RRGVRVPQPV
-122 VSAIVAG
+122 VASILAG

-158 NILVGEDGIARVL
+158 NILVGDDGIARVL

-205 PLTRR
+205 PVDRR
-210 ADIYAASVVL
+210 ADIYAAAVVL
-220 WEALTGRRLFTG
+220 WEVLTGRRLFTG

-246 VQPPSAFG
+246 IQPPSAFG
-254 DVPRALDE
+254 DVPPALDA

-268 QRDPER
+268 EKDPDR
-274 RFATALEMAAAL
+274 RYATALEMAAAL
-286 EEALPPASPR
+286 EEALPPSSPR

-307 PLLEARA
+307 SLLEARA
-314 KSLAEI
+314 RSLAEI
-320 EASQRSPAPAPLPAG
+320 ETSQRSAVPTPPPSSPAVVE
-335 PAAAAPAPPR
+335 APPSPR
-345 EVDAGPARPAGHRAR
+345 ELDTRPSRPPGGLARA
-360 MPRPSVTMPTMTR
+360 PRPSVTVATMTR

-378 ARPAVAALATPVAAA
+378 ARPASALATPISATAPSRRASAQLVRATTLAFGVSALVLALVIGKSCSVPPELDAPPADLASAGAPSAPAPVASAAA
-393 AGARPPSGWVVR
+393 AGTSEAAAGASEAAAGASEAAAGASEAALAAPGASEAALAAPGASE
-405 AAAPALGA
+405 AALAAPATS
-413 VALLLAV
+413 
-420 VAGRCGA
+420 A
-427 SSEVA
+427 S
-432 ASPVGEVGAGA
+432 
-443 SAAPPEPAASARAAG
+443 
-458 VLEPAAGVLEPAAGV
+458 
-473 LEPAAGVLE
+473 
-482 PAAGVL
+482 
-488 EPAAGVLE
+488 
-496 PAAGVLEPAAG
+496 
-507 VLEPAAGVLEPAT
+507 
-520 GGSAPSA
+520 
-527 GGSAPPAAAPAASAL
+527 AAAPAASA
-542 ARAASRRAP
+542 S
-551 AAAPAPARPAPVARA
+551 AAAEPGSVAQTT
-566 AAPERSAAA
+566 AAA
-575 RATAPARPRSPCSP
+575 RAAGVRAATPARSARPRSPCVP
-589 PYYVDGDGI
+589 PYYLDANGI

>member
-1 MATAQERER
+1 MEAAQERER

-77 NVVATLDSVQADGEL
+77 NVVTTLDSVQADDEL
-92 FLVMEYIAG
+92 FVVMEYIAG
-101 EALSSLLREASAQG
+101 ESLSSLLREAGRQG
-115 GRVPQPV
+115 QKVPQPV
-122 VSAIVAG
+122 GSAIVAG

-136 AHEAT
+136 AHEAID
-141 AEDGAPLQIVH
+141 EDGAPLQIVH

-205 PLTRR
+205 PVNRR

-220 WEALTGRRLFTG
+220 WEVLTGRRLFTG

-237 IFGRILEGV
+237 IYGRILEGV
-246 VQPPSAFG
+246 VQPPSAYG
-254 DVPRALDE
+254 EVPKALDE

-268 QRDPER
+268 EKDPER
-274 RFATALEMAAAL
+274 RYATALEMAAAL
-286 EEALPPASPR
+286 EEALSPASPR

-307 PLLEARA
+307 TLLEARA
-314 KSLAEI
+314 KSLAAI
-320 EASQRSPAPAPLPAG
+320 ETSQRSAVSTQRS
-335 PAAAAPAPPR
+335 AAPAPSGPVAVQGAPLR
-345 EVDAGPARPAGHRAR
+345 EIDTRPALPAGQRAR
-360 MPRPSVTMPTMTR
+360 AARVSVTVATMTR

-378 ARPAVAALATPVAAA
+378 ARPAASALATPIAA
-393 AGARPPSGWVVR
+393 AGPARRVSAQLVR
-405 AAAPALGA
+405 ASTLAFGAA
-413 VALLLAV
+413 ALLLAV
-420 VAGRCGA
+420 VAGRGCG
-427 SSEVA
+427 
-432 ASPVGEVGAGA
+432 
-443 SAAPPEPAASARAAG
+443 
-458 VLEPAAGVLEPAAGV
+458 
-473 LEPAAGVLE
+473 
-482 PAAGVL
+482 
-488 EPAAGVLE
+488 
-496 PAAGVLEPAAG
+496 
-507 VLEPAAGVLEPAT
+507 
-520 GGSAPSA
+520 
-527 GGSAPPAAAPAASAL
+527 
-542 ARAASRRAP
+542 
-551 AAAPAPARPAPVARA
+551 
-566 AAPERSAAA
+566 
-575 RATAPARPRSPCSP
+575 
-589 PYYVDGDGI
+589 
-598 RRIKRECL
+598 

>member
-1 MATAQERER
+1 MAPAQERER

-77 NVVATLDSVQADGEL
+77 NVVTTLDSVQADDEL
-92 FLVMEYIAG
+92 FVVMEYIAG
-101 EALSSLLREASAQG
+101 ESLSSLLREAGRRGAQ
-115 GRVPQPV
+115 VPQPIG
-122 VSAIVAG
+122 SAIIAG

-141 AEDGAPLQIVH
+141 DEEGAALQIVH

-158 NILVGEDGIARVL
+158 NLLVGEDGIARVL

-220 WEALTGRRLFTG
+220 WEVLTGRRLFTG

-246 VQPPSAFG
+246 VQPPSAYG
-254 DVPRALDE
+254 DVPKALDE

-268 QRDPER
+268 DRDPSR
-274 RFATALEMAAAL
+274 RYATALEMAAAL

-296 AVGAWVEATAG
+296 AVGAWVETTAG
-307 PLLEARA
+307 TLLEARA
-314 KSLAEI
+314 KSLAAI
-320 EASQRSPAPAPLPAG
+320 ETSQRS
-335 PAAAAPAPPR
+335 AAPTPPTPRPAVDDAPPR
-345 EVDAGPARPAGHRAR
+345 DVEARLAQPSGSRGRALR
-360 MPRPSVTMPTMTR
+360 TSVTVPTMTR

-378 ARPAVAALATPVAAA
+378 ARPAASALATPVAAA
-393 AGARPPSGWVVR
+393 APPRLASAQLVR
-405 AAAPALGA
+405 ASTLALGA
-413 VALLLAV
+413 SALVLAVALGRSCSVRPGPDAPQDGR
-420 VAGRCGA
+420 AGAGE
-427 SSEVA
+427 SSRPA
-432 ASPVGEVGAGA
+432 ASP
-443 SAAPPEPAASARAAG
+443 PA
-458 VLEPAAGVLEPAAGV
+458 V
-473 LEPAAGVLE
+473 
-482 PAAGVL
+482 
-488 EPAAGVLE
+488 
-496 PAAGVLEPAAG
+496 
-507 VLEPAAGVLEPAT
+507 
-520 GGSAPSA
+520 
-527 GGSAPPAAAPAASAL
+527 AAPAASVGAL
-542 ARAASRRAP
+542 EVLAEAPAALSAAPEASAASPAP
-551 AAAPAPARPAPVARA
+551 APDATAPGASASAAPAPEPAARA
-566 AAPERSAAA
+566 AAPDRAAGVRAASPARS
-575 RATAPARPRSPCSP
+575 ARPRSRCVP
-589 PYYVDGDGI
+589 PYYLDANGI

>member
-27 ASVHFGRLVGAHGFA
+27 ASVHFARLVGAHGFA

-77 NVVATLDSVQADGEL
+77 NVVTTLDSVQADGEL
-92 FLVMEYIAG
+92 FVVMEYIAG
-101 EALSSLLREASAQG
+101 ESLSSLLRETG
-115 GRVPQPV
+115 RRGVRVPQPV
-122 VSAIVAG
+122 VASILAG

-158 NILVGEDGIARVL
+158 NILVGDDGIARVL

-177 AAVRSQ
+177 ATVRSQ

-205 PLTRR
+205 PVDRR
-210 ADIYAASVVL
+210 ADIYAAAVVL
-220 WEALTGRRLFTG
+220 WEVLTGRRLFTG

-246 VQPPSAFG
+246 IQPPSAFG
-254 DVPRALDE
+254 DVPPALDA

-268 QRDPER
+268 EKDPDR
-274 RFATALEMAAAL
+274 RYATALEMAAAL

-307 PLLEARA
+307 SLLEARA

-320 EASQRSPAPAPLPAG
+320 ETSQRS
-335 PAAAAPAPPR
+335 AAPTPPPSSPAIVEAPPSLR
-345 EVDAGPARPAGHRAR
+345 ELDTRPSRPPGSLARG
-360 MPRPSVTMPTMTR
+360 PRPSVTVATMTR

-378 ARPAVAALATPVAAA
+378 ARPASALATPISATA
-393 AGARPPSGWVVR
+393 PSRRASAQLVR
-405 AAAPALGA
+405 ATTLAFGVSAL
-413 VALLLAV
+413 VLALV
-420 VAGRCGA
+420 IGKSCSV
-427 SSEVA
+427 
-432 ASPVGEVGAGA
+432 
-443 SAAPPEPAASARAAG
+443 PPEPDAASADPAG
-458 VLEPAAGVLEPAAGV
+458 AD
-473 LEPAAGVLE
+473 
-482 PAAGVL
+482 
-488 EPAAGVLE
+488 
-496 PAAGVLEPAAG
+496 
-507 VLEPAAGVLEPAT
+507 
-520 GGSAPSA
+520 AP
-527 GGSAPPAAAPAASAL
+527 AAPAASA
-542 ARAASRRAP
+542 AASGAAGASEAALAAPGASEAALAAPGASEAALAAPATSAPAPSPAASASAAAEPGSVAQP
-551 AAAPAPARPAPVARA
+551 AAAERAAGVRA
-566 AAPERSAAA
+566 AAPER
-575 RATAPARPRSPCSP
+575 TTRPRSRCVP
-589 PYYVDGDGI
+589 PYYLDGNGI

>member
-27 ASVHFGRLVGAHGFA
+27 ASVHFGRLIGAHGFA

-101 EALSSLLREASAQG
+101 EALSSLLREVSAQG

-268 QRDPER
+268 ERDPER

-320 EASQRSPAPAPLPAG
+320 ETSQRSPAPAPQPAS
-335 PAAAAPAPPR
+335 PAAAAQAPPR
-345 EVDAGPARPAGHRAR
+345 EVDAGPARPAGLRAR

-378 ARPAVAALATPVAAA
+378 ARPAAAAFAAPVVAAA
-393 AGARPPSGWVVR
+393 GPSRPPGAWVAR

-413 VALLLAV
+413 AALLLAI
-420 VAGRCGA
+420 VAGRCGG
-427 SSEVA
+427 SPEVA
-432 ASPVGEVGAGA
+432 ASPVGEVSAGV
-443 SAAPPEPAASARAAG
+443 SAAPAEPAGSARAAG

-488 EPAAGVLE
+488 EPAAGALEPAAGALE

-507 VLEPAAGVLEPAT
+507 V
-520 GGSAPSA
+520 SAPSA
-527 GGSAPPAAAPAASAL
+527 TAPAASAP
-542 ARAASRRAP
+542 ARAASTRAP
-551 AAAPAPARPAPVARA
+551 AAAAPAPARPAPVARA
-566 AAPERSAAA
+566 AAPERSAGA
-575 RATAPARPRSPCSP
+575 RATAPARPRSPCTP

>member
-77 NVVATLDSVQADGEL
+77 NVVTTLDSVQADGEL

-101 EALSSLLREASAQG
+101 ESLSSLLREASARG
-115 GRVPQPV
+115 SRVPQPV

-158 NILVGEDGIARVL
+158 NILVGDDGIARVL

-237 IFGRILEGV
+237 IYGRILEGV

-254 DVPRALDE
+254 DVPRELDE

-274 RFATALEMAAAL
+274 RYATALEMAAAL

-314 KSLAEI
+314 KSLGEI
-320 EASQRSPAPAPLPAG
+320 ETSQRSAVPAPAPSS
-335 PAAAAPAPPR
+335 PAAAAPAPPQ
-345 EVDAGPARPAGHRAR
+345 EVETSPAGPSANRAR
-360 MPRPSVTMPTMTR
+360 APRPSMTVATMTR

-378 ARPAVAALATPVAAA
+378 ARPAVSALATPVAGA
-393 AGARPPSGWVVR
+393 AGPREPR
-405 AAAPALGA
+405 AWGTRATSLALGA
-413 VALLLAV
+413 GALVLAV

-427 SSEVA
+427 SPGVA
-432 ASPVGEVGAGA
+432 ALPAEQASAGASTTPAASAPAVGTPVPAAAASAPAVEASAPAVEASAPTAALGLAAGAPEPAEAASAPAAGA
-443 SAAPPEPAASARAAG
+443 SASTAASA
-458 VLEPAAGVLEPAAGV
+458 PAARASAAR
-473 LEPAAGVLE
+473 
-482 PAAGVL
+482 
-488 EPAAGVLE
+488 
-496 PAAGVLEPAAG
+496 
-507 VLEPAAGVLEPAT
+507 
-520 GGSAPSA
+520 
-527 GGSAPPAAAPAASAL
+527 APAASAP
-542 ARAASRRAP
+542 AAAQTAP
-551 AAAPAPARPAPVARA
+551 AARERAAGVRA
-566 AAPERSAAA
+566 AA
-575 RATAPARPRSPCSP
+575 TARPRSRCVP
-589 PYYVDGDGI
+589 PYYVDGSGI

>member
-59 FSSMLLDEARLAV
+59 FSSMLLDEARIAV

-77 NVVATLDSVQADGEL
+77 NVVTTLDSVQADGEL
-92 FLVMEYIAG
+92 FVVMEYIAG
-101 EALSSLLREASAQG
+101 ESLSSLLRETG
-115 GRVPQPV
+115 RRGVRVPQPV
-122 VSAIVAG
+122 VASILAG

-158 NILVGEDGIARVL
+158 NILVGDDGIARVL

-205 PLTRR
+205 PVDRR
-210 ADIYAASVVL
+210 ADIYAAAVVL
-220 WEALTGRRLFTG
+220 WEVLTGRRLFTG

-246 VQPPSAFG
+246 IQPPSAFG
-254 DVPRALDE
+254 DVPPALDA

-268 QRDPER
+268 EKDPDR
-274 RFATALEMAAAL
+274 RYATALEMAAAL

-307 PLLEARA
+307 SLLEARA
-314 KSLAEI
+314 RSLAEI
-320 EASQRSPAPAPLPAG
+320 ETSQRS
-335 PAAAAPAPPR
+335 AAPTPPPSSPAVVEAPPLQR
-345 EVDAGPARPAGHRAR
+345 ELDTRPSRPPGGLARA
-360 MPRPSVTMPTMTR
+360 PRPSVTVATMTR

-378 ARPAVAALATPVAAA
+378 ARPASALATPISATA
-393 AGARPPSGWVVR
+393 PSRRASAQLVR
-405 AAAPALGA
+405 ATTLAFGVSAL
-413 VALLLAV
+413 VLALV
-420 VAGRCGA
+420 IGKRC
-427 SSEVA
+427 SV
-432 ASPVGEVGAGA
+432 
-443 SAAPPEPAASARAAG
+443 PPE
-458 VLEPAAGVLEPAAGV
+458 LD
-473 LEPAAGVLE
+473 
-482 PAAGVL
+482 
-488 EPAAGVLE
+488 
-496 PAAGVLEPAAG
+496 
-507 VLEPAAGVLEPAT
+507 
-520 GGSAPSA
+520 APSA
-527 GGSAPPAAAPAASAL
+527 DLASAGAPSAPAAPAASAD
-542 ARAASRRAP
+542 APGAPGAAEAAPEAPGASEAALEAP
-551 AAAPAPARPAPVARA
+551 ATSASAPAPAASASAAAEPRSVAQTPAAERPAGVRA
-566 AAPERSAAA
+566 AAPER
-575 RATAPARPRSPCSP
+575 TARPRSRCVP
-589 PYYVDGDGI
+589 PYYVDGNGI

>member
-1 MATAQERER
+1 MATPQERER

-210 ADIYAASVVL
+210 ADVYAASVVL

-246 VQPPSAFG
+246 VQAPSAFG

-268 QRDPER
+268 ERDPER

-320 EASQRSPAPAPLPAG
+320 ETSQRSPAPAPPPAS
-335 PAAAAPAPPR
+335 PAAAAQALPR

-378 ARPAVAALATPVAAA
+378 ARPAAVALATPVAAA
-393 AGARPPSGWVVR
+393 AGARPPSGWVAR

-413 VALLLAV
+413 AALLLAV

-443 SAAPPEPAASARAAG
+443 SAAPAEPAASAHAAG

-507 VLEPAAGVLEPAT
+507 
-520 GGSAPSA
+520 GSAPS
-527 GGSAPPAAAPAASAL
+527 AAAPAASAP

-551 AAAPAPARPAPVARA
+551 AAGRAPAAAAPAPVRPAPVARA

>member
-27 ASVHFGRLVGAHGFA
+27 ASVHFARLVGAHGFA

-77 NVVATLDSVQADGEL
+77 NVVTTLDSVQADGEL
-92 FLVMEYIAG
+92 FVVMEYIAG
-101 EALSSLLREASAQG
+101 ESLSSLLRETG
-115 GRVPQPV
+115 RRGIRVPQPV
-122 VSAIVAG
+122 VSSILAG

-158 NILVGEDGIARVL
+158 NILVGDDGIARVL

-177 AAVRSQ
+177 ATVRSQ

-205 PLTRR
+205 PVDRR
-210 ADIYAASVVL
+210 ADIYAATVVL
-220 WEALTGRRLFTG
+220 WEVLTGRRLFTG

-246 VQPPSAFG
+246 IQPPSAFG
-254 DVPRALDE
+254 DVPPALDA

-268 QRDPER
+268 EKDPER
-274 RFATALEMAAAL
+274 RYATALEMAAAL

-307 PLLEARA
+307 SLLEARA

-320 EASQRSPAPAPLPAG
+320 ETSQRSAVPTPPPSSPAVVE
-335 PAAAAPAPPR
+335 APPSLR
-345 EVDAGPARPAGHRAR
+345 ELDTRPSRPPGSLARG
-360 MPRPSVTMPTMTR
+360 PRPSVTVATMTR

-378 ARPAVAALATPVAAA
+378 ARPASALATPISATA
-393 AGARPPSGWVVR
+393 PSRRASAQLVR
-405 AAAPALGA
+405 ATTLAFGVSAL
-413 VALLLAV
+413 VLALV
-420 VAGRCGA
+420 IGKSCSV
-427 SSEVA
+427 
-432 ASPVGEVGAGA
+432 
-443 SAAPPEPAASARAAG
+443 PPEPD
-458 VLEPAAGVLEPAAGV
+458 
-473 LEPAAGVLE
+473 
-482 PAAGVL
+482 
-488 EPAAGVLE
+488 
-496 PAAGVLEPAAG
+496 
-507 VLEPAAGVLEPAT
+507 
-520 GGSAPSA
+520 APSA
-527 GGSAPPAAAPAASAL
+527 DPASAGAPSAPAAPAASAASAAAPGASEAAPGASGAAPGASAAAL
-542 ARAASRRAP
+542 AAP
-551 AAAPAPARPAPVARA
+551 ATSAPAPAPAASASAAAEPRSVAQTTAAERAAGVRA
-566 AAPERSAAA
+566 AAPER
-575 RATAPARPRSPCSP
+575 TARPRSRCVP
-589 PYYVDGDGI
+589 PYYLDGNGI

>member
-59 FSSMLLDEARLAV
+59 FSSMLLDEARIAV

-77 NVVATLDSVQADGEL
+77 NVVTTLDSIQADGEL
-92 FLVMEYIAG
+92 FVVMEYIAG
-101 EALSSLLREASAQG
+101 ESLSSLLRETG
-115 GRVPQPV
+115 RRGVRVPQPV
-122 VSAIVAG
+122 VASILAG

-158 NILVGEDGIARVL
+158 NILVGDDGIARVL

-205 PLTRR
+205 PVDRR
-210 ADIYAASVVL
+210 ADIYAAAVVL
-220 WEALTGRRLFTG
+220 WEVLTGRRLFTG

-246 VQPPSAFG
+246 IQPPSAFG
-254 DVPRALDE
+254 DVPPALDA

-268 QRDPER
+268 EKDPDR
-274 RFATALEMAAAL
+274 RYATALEMAAAL
-286 EEALPPASPR
+286 EEALPPSSPR

-307 PLLEARA
+307 SLLEARA
-314 KSLAEI
+314 RSLAEI
-320 EASQRSPAPAPLPAG
+320 ETSQRSAVPTPPPSSPAVVE
-335 PAAAAPAPPR
+335 APPSPR
-345 EVDAGPARPAGHRAR
+345 ELDTRPSRPPGGLARA
-360 MPRPSVTMPTMTR
+360 PRPSVTVATMTR

-378 ARPAVAALATPVAAA
+378 ARPASALATPISATA
-393 AGARPPSGWVVR
+393 PSRRASAQLVR
-405 AAAPALGA
+405 ATTLAFGVSAL
-413 VALLLAV
+413 VLALV
-420 VAGRCGA
+420 IGKSCSV
-427 SSEVA
+427 
-432 ASPVGEVGAGA
+432 
-443 SAAPPEPAASARAAG
+443 PPE
-458 VLEPAAGVLEPAAGV
+458 LD
-473 LEPAAGVLE
+473 
-482 PAAGVL
+482 
-488 EPAAGVLE
+488 
-496 PAAGVLEPAAG
+496 
-507 VLEPAAGVLEPAT
+507 
-520 GGSAPSA
+520 APSA
-527 GGSAPPAAAPAASAL
+527 DLASAGAPSAPAASAASADAPGAPGASEAAPESPGAAEAAPEAPGASEAAL
-542 ARAASRRAP
+542 AAP
-551 AAAPAPARPAPVARA
+551 ATSASAPAPAASASAAVEPRSVAQTTAAERPAGVRA
-566 AAPERSAAA
+566 AAPER
-575 RATAPARPRSPCSP
+575 TARPRSRCVP
-589 PYYVDGDGI
+589 PYYLDGNGI

>member
-1 MATAQERER
+1 MAPAQERER

-77 NVVATLDSVQADGEL
+77 NVVTTLDSVQADDEL
-92 FLVMEYIAG
+92 FVVMEYIAG
-101 EALSSLLREASAQG
+101 ESLSSLLREAGRRGA
-115 GRVPQPV
+115 RVPQPV
-122 VSAIVAG
+122 GSAIIAG

-141 AEDGAPLQIVH
+141 DEEGAALQIVH

-220 WEALTGRRLFTG
+220 WEVLAGRRLFTG

-246 VQPPSAFG
+246 VQPPSVYG
-254 DVPRALDE
+254 DVPKALDD

-268 QRDPER
+268 DRDPSR
-274 RFATALEMAAAL
+274 RYATALEMAAAL

-307 PLLEARA
+307 TLLEARA
-314 KSLAEI
+314 KSLAAI
-320 EASQRSPAPAPLPAG
+320 ETSQRS
-335 PAAAAPAPPR
+335 AAPAPP
-345 EVDAGPARPAGHRAR
+345 PPRPAGVDDAPPRDDEARLAQPSGGRGRALR
-360 MPRPSVTMPTMTR
+360 TSVTVPTMTR

-378 ARPAVAALATPVAAA
+378 ARPVASALATPVAAA
-393 AGARPPSGWVVR
+393 APPRLASAQLVR
-405 AAAPALGA
+405 ASTLALGA
-413 VALLLAV
+413 SALVLAVALGRSCSVRPEPDAPQAERAGAGEPPPLAV
-420 VAGRCGA
+420 APAPGVAALA
-427 SSEVA
+427 SS
-432 ASPVGEVGAGA
+432 
-443 SAAPPEPAASARAAG
+443 
-458 VLEPAAGVLEPAAGV
+458 
-473 LEPAAGVLE
+473 
-482 PAAGVL
+482 
-488 EPAAGVLE
+488 
-496 PAAGVLEPAAG
+496 
-507 VLEPAAGVLEPAT
+507 
-520 GGSAPSA
+520 
-527 GGSAPPAAAPAASAL
+527 AAAPAASG
-542 ARAASRRAP
+542 AAPVAPATSAP
-551 AAAPAPARPAPVARA
+551 AASASAAVAPVSTA
-566 AAPERSAAA
+566 AAPEPVAP
-575 RATAPARPRSPCSP
+575 ATAQRAVPPARTARPRSRCVP
-589 PYYVDGDGI
+589 PYYVDASGI

>member
-77 NVVATLDSVQADGEL
+77 NVVTTLDSVQADGEL
-92 FLVMEYIAG
+92 FVVMEYIAG
-101 EALSSLLREASAQG
+101 ESLSSLMREAGRQG
-115 GRVPQPV
+115 VQVPQPV
-122 VSAIVAG
+122 GSAIIAG

-141 AEDGAPLQIVH
+141 DEDGAALQIVH

-158 NILVGEDGIARVL
+158 NILVGEDGISRVL

-183 VSRVGQLKGKLSYMA
+183 VSRAGQLKGKLCYMA

-220 WEALTGRRLFTG
+220 WEVLTGRRLFMG

-246 VQPPSAFG
+246 VQPPSAYG
-254 DVPRALDE
+254 DVPKALDE

-268 QRDPER
+268 DKDPER

-307 PLLEARA
+307 TLLEARA
-314 KSLAEI
+314 KSLAAI
-320 EASQRSPAPAPLPAG
+320 ETSQRTAAPAPAPSS
-335 PAAAAPAPPR
+335 PAAVEHAPLR
-345 EVDAGPARPAGHRAR
+345 EIDTRPAVPSTNRAR
-360 MPRPSVTMPTMTR
+360 ARRASVTVATMTR

-378 ARPAVAALATPVAAA
+378 ARPLSSALATPIVAAGPARRASAQLVRASTLAIGAAALVLALAVGRGCGARPELAPDARANAGEPSPPAAASAPGGPATGAAAPEGSATAAA
-393 AGARPPSGWVVR
+393 APEASAAALEASAAAPDGAAAALEAPAASASSAAPAASAGAAAAPESVARGAAPERAAGVR
-405 AAAPALGA
+405 AAAPA
-413 VALLLAV
+413 
-420 VAGRCGA
+420 
-427 SSEVA
+427 
-432 ASPVGEVGAGA
+432 
-443 SAAPPEPAASARAAG
+443 
-458 VLEPAAGVLEPAAGV
+458 
-473 LEPAAGVLE
+473 
-482 PAAGVL
+482 
-488 EPAAGVLE
+488 
-496 PAAGVLEPAAG
+496 
-507 VLEPAAGVLEPAT
+507 
-520 GGSAPSA
+520 
-527 GGSAPPAAAPAASAL
+527 
-542 ARAASRRAP
+542 
-551 AAAPAPARPAPVARA
+551 
-566 AAPERSAAA
+566 RS
-575 RATAPARPRSPCSP
+575 ARPRSRCVP
-589 PYYVDGDGI
+589 PYYIDGNGI

>member
-77 NVVATLDSVQADGEL
+77 NVVTTLDSVQADGEL

-101 EALSSLLREASAQG
+101 ESLSSLLREASARG

-237 IFGRILEGV
+237 IYGRILEGV

-254 DVPRALDE
+254 DVPRELDE

-274 RFATALEMAAAL
+274 RYATALEMAAAL

-320 EASQRSPAPAPLPAG
+320 ETSQRSALPAPAPSS
-335 PAAAAPAPPR
+335 PAAAAPALR
-345 EVDAGPARPAGHRAR
+345 EIETSPARPPGHRAR
-360 MPRPSVTMPTMTR
+360 PPRPSMTVATMTR

-378 ARPAVAALATPVAAA
+378 ARPAASALATPVAGA
-393 AGARPPSGWVVR
+393 AGPREPRGWGTR
-405 AAAPALGA
+405 ATSLALGA
-413 VALLLAV
+413 GALVLAV

-427 SSEVA
+427 SPGVA
-432 ASPVGEVGAGA
+432 ASPAEQASAGA
-443 SAAPPEPAASARAAG
+443 SATPAAAAPASAASAPAVGA
-458 VLEPAAGVLEPAAGV
+458 LEPAAAASAPAVEASAPTAGVAEAPAAGAPAPAEAASEPAAAASASAV
-473 LEPAAGVLE
+473 ASAPAARAS
-482 PAAGVL
+482 AAR
-488 EPAAGVLE
+488 
-496 PAAGVLEPAAG
+496 
-507 VLEPAAGVLEPAT
+507 
-520 GGSAPSA
+520 
-527 GGSAPPAAAPAASAL
+527 APAASAP
-542 ARAASRRAP
+542 AAAQTAP
-551 AAAPAPARPAPVARA
+551 AARERAAGARA
-566 AAPERSAAA
+566 AA
-575 RATAPARPRSPCSP
+575 TARPRSRCVP
-589 PYYVDGDGI
+589 PYYVDGSGI